1 MVARLVIAAWLT
13 LCALVLGAADVRAQE
28 VSVHASVDRSTI
40 RDNESLTYT
49 IRVEGAVR
57 DEPEIG
63 PLAERFDVLSRS
75 SSSRIQI
82 VNGQTSQVTEWQFQL
97 MPKAAAGAGE
107 LTVPPLRIGRLST
120 NPLTV
125 RVLPPE
131 TGTGEAP
138 ADIFMEVEA
147 EPSTVYVQSQV
158 VFTLRL
164 FVGVATGRAT
174 LTPPEIAGGEAIVEK
189 LGEDAT
195 YQTTRGG
202 RTFSV
207 RERRYAIFPQQA
219 GSLTVGPATFEAMV
233 IPDRGFS
240 RVARFRS
247 DALTFEVQPAV
258 PPPASMAS
266 AAWLPARSITLS
278 EAWSDDSDELPVGT
292 PRTHRVVLE
301 ATGLLETQLPEVQPP
316 AQPGIRQYASQPELA
331 REITSAGLRT
341 RRSVSLTVIAQTP
354 GEVTLAPVRVPW
366 FNVVEQRWEV
376 AELPSRTLRVT
387 PSGEPPPAQPPPAET
402 VTAAPPPAPGHGI
415 WTYVSAGLALAWL
428 VTMGLWWRSRR
439 AAAAPRE
446 RRDAPKPDARTTARK
461 ALRDLQAACAAS
473 HADAARRALL
483 AWGEQRYPEAPPRS
497 LGALAAA
504 LPEGPARQVLNLE
517 AHLYGA
523 AAGAWDGGGLAAVL
537 PELEDAQSGASAAKE
552 EPLMPLYR

>member
-1 MVARLVIAAWLT
+1 VLIAAWLT
-13 LCALVLGAADVRAQE
+13 LCALVLGTPELRAQE
-28 VSVHASVDRSTI
+28 ANVQASVDRSTI

-63 PLAERFDVLSRS
+63 PLAERFDVLARS

-82 VNGQTSQVTEWQFQL
+82 LNGQTSQVTEWQFQL
-97 MPKAAAGAGE
+97 MPKAAAGSGE
-107 LTVPPLRIGRLST
+107 LTVPSLRVGRLAT

-131 TGTGEAP
+131 AGTGEAP

-174 LTPPEIAGGEAIVEK
+174 LTPPEIAGGEAIIEK
-189 LGEDAT
+189 LGEDGT

-258 PPPASMAS
+258 PPPASMAN
-266 AAWLPARSITLS
+266 AAWLPAQNITLS
-278 EAWSDDSDELPVGT
+278 EAWSDDADELPVGT

-316 AQPGIRQYASQPELA
+316 AQPGIRQYASQPELT
-331 REITSAGLRT
+331 REITSAGFRT

-366 FNVVEQRWEV
+366 FNVGEQRWEV

-387 PSGEPPPAQPPPAET
+387 PSGEPPPVEAAPAEA
-402 VTAAPPPAPGHGI
+402 VSAAPQSAPEQGV

-428 VTMGLWWRSRR
+428 ATMGLWWRSRR
-439 AAAAPRE
+439 AATAARA
-446 RRDAPKPDARTTARK
+446 RSAPQQDARTTARK
-461 ALRDLQAACAAS
+461 ALRELQAACSAS
-473 HADAARRALL
+473 NADAARRALL
-483 AWGEQRYPEAPPRS
+483 AWGEQRFPAAPPRS
-497 LGALAAA
+497 LGALAAL
-504 LPEGPARQVLNLE
+504 LPEGPARQVLDLE

-537 PELEDAQSGASAAKE
+537 AELEEARSGSLSAE
-552 EPLMPLYR
+552 DEPLMPLYR